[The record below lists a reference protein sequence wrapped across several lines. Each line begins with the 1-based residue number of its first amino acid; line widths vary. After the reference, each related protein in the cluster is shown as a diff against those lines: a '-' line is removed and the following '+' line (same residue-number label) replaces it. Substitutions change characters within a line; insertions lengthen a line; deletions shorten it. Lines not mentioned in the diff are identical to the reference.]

1 MLVLLEKKIFN
12 NVLSLQY
19 VPMQNMKTK
28 PSIQGTNLDSSILA
42 FLCIGKPQKK
52 TLFLMTRPLRPYPTP
67 PHPPAIELSGHIF

>member
-52 TLFLMTRPLRPYPTP
+52 LF
-67 PHPPAIELSGHIF
+67 F